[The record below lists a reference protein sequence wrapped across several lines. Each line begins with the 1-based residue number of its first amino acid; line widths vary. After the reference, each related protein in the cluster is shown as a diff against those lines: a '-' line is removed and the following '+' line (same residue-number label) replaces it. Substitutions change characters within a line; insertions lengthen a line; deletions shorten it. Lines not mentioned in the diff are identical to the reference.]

1 MLQLKKGYL
10 VFIIAISL
18 LYFGTKIRSV
28 TAPVF
33 GALFL
38 AYLAYPFVRF
48 TSRRLPKS
56 IAAVLFYALI
66 FSFIALLFYFILPT
80 VSDGLGEIY
89 KYISANSDVFSF
101 LSREKLLSYISEKA
115 DSLSEFLKNTVNI
128 ISKCAVSVV
137 LSCLFIMDY
146 DTLKRSAR
154 SLIPEALVPSLLPA
168 IREIDVVFRSFFR
181 GQLLVSVILSAITY
195 FTLLFLKI
203 KLALILS
210 VFYGIF
216 CLVPTIG
223 PIIGAIPVVAVSYLQ
238 SPSSALFALGAI
250 ILTQIIDNSV
260 ISPKIK
266 ADSVDISPAAA
277 FTAIY
282 LGAGFFGLFGIILG
296 VPVYAAL
303 KIILRRVISAIV

>member
-1 MLQLKKGYL
+1 MKKSY
-10 VFIIAISL
+10 FILIFAIL
-18 LYFGTKIRSV
+18 LFYFGAKIRSV

-48 TSRRLPKS
+48 TSRRLPK
-56 IAAVLFYALI
+56 IVGAVLFYALI
-66 FSFIALLFYFILPT
+66 FSFVALIFYFILPT

-89 KYISANSDVFSF
+89 KYISSNSHIFSF
-101 LSREKLLSYISEKA
+101 ISREKLLSYISEKA
-115 DSLSEFLKNTVNI
+115 DSLSAFLKNTVNMV
-128 ISKCAVSVV
+128 SKCAVSVV
-137 LSCLFIMDY
+137 LSCLFVMDF
-146 DTLKRSAR
+146 DTLKQSAR
-154 SLIPEALVPSLLPA
+154 SLIPEALVPALLPA
-168 IREIDVVFRSFFR
+168 IREIDAVFRSFFR

-203 KLALILS
+203 RLALILS
-210 VFYGIF
+210 IFYGIF
-216 CLVPTIG
+216 CLIPTIG
-223 PIIGAIPVVAVSYLQ
+223 PIIGAIPVVAVAYLQ
-238 SPSSALFALGAI
+238 SPSSAIFALGAI

-303 KIILRRVISAIV
+303 KIILRRIISAIA